1 MVGVRRIIKEQKM
14 TFFLDSELYIHSPYM
29 MIFLIIS
36 ISATTEI
43 SLYSV
48 RKNKPIR
55 KEMEA
60 PVT

>member
-1 MVGVRRIIKEQKM
+1 M